1 MEEKY
6 WHIDIGELRAL
17 WLQGLHIKEIADR
30 LQTTRQVVYSLKDKH
45 KLPARPRVCVEHLA
59 DPTPEEIEERKAE
72 IKARHME
79 AMRSRI
85 GWRPNS

>member
-17 WLQGLHIKEIADR
+17 WLQGLHIKQIAER
-30 LQTTRQVVYSLKDKH
+30 LKTTPQVVYNLKDKH
-45 KLPARPRVCVEHLA
+45 KLPARPRVCVEHLE

-72 IKARHME
+72 IRARHMAE
-79 AMRSRI
+79 MLNR
-85 GWRPNS
+85 